1 VPVFSSLRETRR
13 QECVG
18 PGCGDAY
25 RQHSRAPTKKNEGS
39 RLLSYA
45 YTEAKGMDSFIDAAI
60 LATAVVGSFGAAFMI
75 QTAALRLILR
85 AMKYR

>member
-1 VPVFSSLRETRR
+1 LSRGAETAIVNNALAR
-13 QECVG
+13 
-18 PGCGDAY
+18 PY
-25 RQHSRAPTKKNEGS
+25 KKNEGS

-75 QTAALRLILR
+75 QTAALHLILR

>member
-1 VPVFSSLRETRR
+1 
-13 QECVG
+13 
-18 PGCGDAY
+18 
-25 RQHSRAPTKKNEGS
+25 
-39 RLLSYA
+39 
-45 YTEAKGMDSFIDAAI
+45 MDSFIDAAI